1 MGAFDNQ
8 YGGPGVVSA
17 MKYGGKAV
25 GAVTADRE
33 LHKLVYPSESVALY
47 PGSLNDHHRAV
58 GGSYIGHETGAV
70 LGAHDIVGSTFYI
83 AMNMMLAFTLFFGLE
98 LDNVPKKWK
107 RSLTCSMLVTGIAFW
122 NYLYMCKAWILTQQS
137 PTVYRY
143 TDWLITVPI
152 LMVEFY
158 LILRVTA
165 GVGIDMFQR
174 LLVGTLFMLSAGYA
188 GETGLMGVAPAF
200 IVSVGGWCYI
210 MWEIVYG
217 DAANAAG
224 NVSSKGVQFA
234 FSTCRSIVVIGWLI
248 YPLGYYIR
256 YLIAPGSPN
265 ADAFGYGSQ
274 SALNVI
280 YNLAD
285 LVNKG
290 FMGLAIWAAAKMD
303 QTM

>member
-1 MGAFDNQ
+1 MYDFNH
-8 YGGPGVVSA
+8 S
-17 MKYGGKAV
+17 
-25 GAVTADRE
+25 
-33 LHKLVYPSESVALY
+33 
-47 PGSLNDHHRAV
+47 
-58 GGSYIGHETGAV
+58 SYA
-70 LGAHDIVGSTFYI
+70 Y
-83 AMNMMLAFTLFFGLE
+83 
-98 LDNVPKKWK
+98 
-107 RSLTCSMLVTGIAFW
+107 
-122 NYLYMCKAWILTQQS
+122 
-137 PTVYRY
+137 YRY

-158 LILRVTA
+158 LILRVTS

-174 LLVGTLFMLSAGYA
+174 LLVGTVFLLCSGYA

-200 IVSVGGWCYI
+200 CISIGGWCYI
-210 MWEIVYG
+210 MYEIVYG
-217 DAANAAG
+217 DAAQAAG
-224 NVSSKGVQFA
+224 QVSSKGVQFA

-265 ADAFGYGSQ
+265 ALAFGYESQ

-303 QTM
+303 QKM